1 MNSSFVSLGSSKKS
15 EADLTAQSMTDWLI
29 PWFITCKID
38 QSSEIWTGKQA
49 VFVPLKLRIW
59 QGFMERQ
66 QIKFFSENKIWQA
79 TEGWNVHST
88 PKLPMTDQASYNLP
102 FKVQK
107 WSPQWV
113 ESLMEILTIAMKT
126 EGQDVNGSSSQLFVS
141 VSMQLRD
148 NVELILLADSHRQIR
163 GVVKGFSYAP
173 NLTQLKASDLEPKVQ
188 M

>member
-1 MNSSFVSLGSSKKS
+1 
-15 EADLTAQSMTDWLI
+15 
-29 PWFITCKID
+29 
-38 QSSEIWTGKQA
+38 
-49 VFVPLKLRIW
+49 
-59 QGFMERQ
+59 
-66 QIKFFSENKIWQA
+66 
-79 TEGWNVHST
+79 
-88 PKLPMTDQASYNLP
+88 
-102 FKVQK
+102 
-107 WSPQWV
+107 
-113 ESLMEILTIAMKT
+113 MEILTIAMKT